1 MQSGMF
7 DRCQPCRRQD
17 HAEAAKELIRLG
29 QIDRSLLSS
38 ELDAP
43 IDALLLGCDQPFFS
57 VLDLAGELLLFYME
71 LDPIADATRREIQ
84 LDSMETESIA
94 SKKKLLMA
102 SGRPNAI
109 LPAFLARDPARIII
123 SSAACPMVGTKAS
136 VSDELD
142 CAEPARCDRPHL
154 SMKIGAAG
162 TLNPARVLSHR
173 RRQLS
178 RLGLGKSLGRV
189 PRVD

>member
-1 MQSGMF
+1 MPALQG
-7 DRCQPCRRQD
+7 QD

-43 IDALLLGCDQPFFS
+43 IDALLLGRDQPFFS

-94 SKKKLLMA
+94 SK
-102 SGRPNAI
+102 N
-109 LPAFLARDPARIII
+109 
-123 SSAACPMVGTKAS
+123 C
-136 VSDELD
+136 
-142 CAEPARCDRPHL
+142 
-154 SMKIGAAG
+154 
-162 TLNPARVLSHR
+162 
-173 RRQLS
+173 
-178 RLGLGKSLGRV
+178 
-189 PRVD
+189 